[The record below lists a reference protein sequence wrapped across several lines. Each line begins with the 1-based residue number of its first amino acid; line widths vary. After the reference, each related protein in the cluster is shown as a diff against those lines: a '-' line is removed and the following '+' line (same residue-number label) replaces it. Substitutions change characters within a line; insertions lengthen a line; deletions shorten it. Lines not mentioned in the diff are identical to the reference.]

1 MIVFYDRET
10 LAITSIATVR
20 TPNNTKLSEIEK
32 NDVLIEEPPEPIVAE
47 KITDDD
53 LILKVWDAMDSI
65 AEQCNVV
72 LDENRKI
79 VDIEIIAAS
88 TGEDR

>member
-10 LAITSIATVR
+10 LQITAVATAR
-20 TPNNTKLSEIEK
+20 TSDNSKLSEVEK
-32 NDVLIEEPPEPIVAE
+32 NDVLIEEPPEPIIAE

-53 LILKVWDAMDSI
+53 LIFKVWEAMDSI

-72 LDENRKI
+72 LDENKKI
-79 VDIEIIAAS
+79 IDIEMIVAS